1 MLGGLGLVLCSWH
14 HGPMAFDPTAASVRV
29 QRVWALPSTFG
40 AERSAYHAYLRNQVR
55 DRYALVNGLQ
65 LLRDELQIGHAPDE
79 ADLGVCATD
88 FGLPSVLST
97 LANTHCGDRIHSGES
112 RHVYEQMVATRFAC
126 LGELGSPKLES
137 FTPAGG
143 GTDDAGTLA
152 HVTIAHQ
159 LDASLRGRLYSG
171 NAQSFYL
178 ANIDLQTHVG
188 RDDSGELPSFGV
200 TREAPWRDP
209 RAACGAIVGALTH
222 FQPGSTVHAR
232 IRAQLG
238 EDNFAFLRD
247 QGVKTDEGI
256 DVRFAVAAAILLV
269 RGLEQTLDACTRE
282 LDERGV
288 AHVTAAL
295 TVNRSSVVDT
305 VIVLARGTV
314 FGGEVRTQGFGTDAR
329 AYAGKLVDRS
339 GDRRLDLRY
348 GEHAASAFPVRTTSY
363 PVRTGALVLP
373 EHVIDI

>member
-1 MLGGLGLVLCSWH
+1 M
-14 HGPMAFDPTAASVRV
+14 PFPFDSSAARQRV
-29 QRVWALPSTFG
+29 DRVWALPSTFG
-40 AERSAYHAYLRNQVR
+40 AERSAYHAYLHMLVR

-79 ADLGVCATD
+79 EELGVCATD

-97 LANTHCGDRIHSGES
+97 LANTHCGDRIHSGEA
-112 RHVYEQMVATRFAC
+112 RHVYEQVVATRFAC
-126 LGELGSPKLES
+126 LGELGGPKLES

-152 HVTIAHQ
+152 HVTVAHQ
-159 LDASLRGRLYSG
+159 LDASLRERLYRG

-188 RDDSGELPSFGV
+188 RVEGDAQSPLPTFGK

-209 RAACGAIVGALTH
+209 RAACCAIVGTLTH
-222 FQPGSTVHAR
+222 FQPESVVHRR

-238 EDNFAFLRD
+238 EDNYALLAGP
-247 QGVKTDEGI
+247 GVTSDEGL
-256 DVRFAVAAAILLV
+256 DLRFVVAAAIILV

-295 TVNRSSVVDT
+295 TVNRPSTVDT
-305 VIVLARGTV
+305 VITLARGTV
-314 FGGEVRTQGFGTDAR
+314 FGGEVRAQGFGTDAR
-329 AYAGKLVDRS
+329 AYGGKLVTRS

-348 GEHAASAFPVRTTSY
+348 GDVTANFPVRTSPY
-363 PVRTGALVLP
+363 AVRTGALVLP
-373 EHVIDI
+373 QHVIDI

>member
-1 MLGGLGLVLCSWH
+1 MS
-14 HGPMAFDPTAASVRV
+14 FDPTAALTRV
-29 QRVWALPSTFG
+29 QRVWALPSSFG
-40 AERSAYHAYLRNQVR
+40 AERSAYHAYLHNHVR

-79 ADLGVCATD
+79 EQLGVCATD

-97 LANTHCGDRIHSGES
+97 LANTHCGDRIHSGEA
-112 RHVYEQMVATRFAC
+112 RHLYEQMVATRFAC
-126 LGELGSPKLES
+126 LGELGGPKLES

-159 LDASLRGRLYSG
+159 LDESLRTRLYSG
-171 NAQSFYL
+171 HAQSFYL

-188 RDDSGELPSFGV
+188 RDDAGPLPSFGV

-209 RAACGAIVGALTH
+209 RAACGAIVGTLTH
-222 FQPGSTVHAR
+222 FQEESAVHAR

-238 EDNFAFLRD
+238 EGNYAFLRD
-247 QGVKTDEGI
+247 HGVKTDEGI
-256 DVRFAVAAAILLV
+256 DVRYAVAAAILLV

-288 AHVTAAL
+288 AHVSAAL
-295 TVNRSSVVDT
+295 TVNRSSAVDT
-305 VIVLARGTV
+305 IVVLARGTV
-314 FGGEVRTQGFGTDAR
+314 FGGERRCQGFGTDAR
-329 AYAGKLVDRS
+329 AYGGKLVQRS
-339 GDRRLDLRY
+339 GDLRLDLRY
-348 GEHAASAFPVRTTSY
+348 GDRAANEFPVRTTGY

-373 EHVIDI
+373 HHVIDI